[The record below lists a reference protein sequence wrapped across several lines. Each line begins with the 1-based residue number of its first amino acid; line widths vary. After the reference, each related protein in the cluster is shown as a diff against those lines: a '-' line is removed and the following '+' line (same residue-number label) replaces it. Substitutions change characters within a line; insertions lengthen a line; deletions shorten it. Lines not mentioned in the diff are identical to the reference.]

1 MIQINEEKIEW
12 REGMTVR
19 DAMNE
24 VKYSFPLVIVSVNG
38 KVIEQ
43 KHLDNHIINDN
54 DKIKVFHLISG
65 G

>member
-12 REGMTVR
+12 RDGMTVR

-38 KVIEQ
+38 RVIEQ
-43 KHLDNHIINDN
+43 KHLDKLIINDN

>member
-19 DAMNE
+19 DAMNA
-24 VKYSFPLVIVSVNG
+24 VKYTFPLVIVSVNG
-38 KVIEQ
+38 KPIEQ
-43 KHLDNHIINDN
+43 KQLDKHIINDN

>member
-24 VKYSFPLVIVSVNG
+24 VKYSFPLVIVSVNSR
-38 KVIEQ
+38 VIEQ
-43 KHLDNHIINDN
+43 KQLDKHIINDN

>member
-1 MIQINEEKIEW
+1 MIRINEETIEW

-43 KHLDNHIINDN
+43 KNLDKHIINDN

>member
-1 MIQINEEKIEW
+1 MIRINEEKIEW

-43 KHLDNHIINDN
+43 KQLDKYIINDN

>member
-12 REGMTVR
+12 RDGMTVR

-43 KHLDNHIINDN
+43 KHLDKHIINDN